1 MICLNRNLF
10 ERLLGFTGL
19 LALTSWFFYENYTLE
34 TTEYDICSENLPDE
48 FEGYRICHLSDLHNR
63 SFGYNS
69 RNIIRRV
76 NKINPDI
83 VVMTGDM
90 VSRQDY
96 NFRGFYN
103 LAKAVAKEYPTYYII
118 GNHELDLTDR
128 QLSELFSVLRG
139 YNVQVLLNDKV
150 SVEKKGKFIDLYG
163 MYCGLHFYKDEKGNY
178 RYPQP
183 FTNNDLKML
192 IGERNKN
199 RFTLLLAHNPLFLDV
214 YAKWKADV
222 VLCGHMHGGA
232 LRLGRLGGIFAPGK
246 RLFPKYY
253 QGVYKKGKTQ
263 MVLSRGL
270 GSLRLFNRPE
280 IVVVNL
286 FKEK

>member
-1 MICLNRNLF
+1 MKKDSFLRF
-10 ERLLGFTGL
+10 LGWTGL
-19 LALTSWFFYENYTLE
+19 FALTSWFFYENYTLE
-34 TTEYDICSENLPDE
+34 TTEYDIHSGNLPKE
-48 FEGYRICHLSDLHNR
+48 FDGYKICHLSDLHNR
-63 SFGYNS
+63 SFGYKNK
-69 RNIIRRV
+69 NIIRRV
-76 NKINPDI
+76 KKLKPDI

-96 NFRGFYN
+96 NFRGFYS
-103 LAKAVAKEYPTYYII
+103 LAKAMAKEYPTYYII
-118 GNHELDLTDR
+118 GNHELDLTDN

-139 YNVQVLLNDKV
+139 YGIQVLLNDKV
-150 SVEKKGKFIDLYG
+150 SIERKNEFIDLYG

-178 RYPQP
+178 RYPKP
-183 FTNNDLKML
+183 FTHNDLRML
-192 IGERNKN
+192 IGEKNKD
-199 RFTLLLAHNPLFLDV
+199 RFTVLLAHNPLFLDV

-253 QGVYKKGKTQ
+253 QGMHKKGKTE

-280 IVVVNL
+280 IVLIRLYN
-286 FKEK
+286 KKTDT

>member
-1 MICLNRNLF
+1 MNILKKDYF
-10 ERLLGFTGL
+10 SRLLGWTGL
-19 LALTSWFFYENYTLE
+19 FAVTSWFFYENYTLE
-34 TTEYDICSENLPDE
+34 TTEYEINSKNLPKE
-48 FEGYRICHLSDLHNR
+48 FDGFEICHLSDLHNR
-63 SFGYNS
+63 SFGYKNKH
-69 RNIIRRV
+69 IIQRV
-76 NKINPDI
+76 RKLNPDI

-103 LAKAVAKEYPTYYII
+103 LAKAMAKDFPTYYII
-118 GNHELDLTDR
+118 GNHELDLTDK

-139 YNVQVLLNDKV
+139 YGVQVLLNDKV
-150 SVEKKGKFIDLYG
+150 SIERKNKFIDLYG

-178 RYPQP
+178 RYPEP
-183 FTNNDLKML
+183 FTENDLKML
-192 IGERNKN
+192 IGEKNEN
-199 RFTLLLAHNPLFLDV
+199 RFTVLLAHNPLFLDV
-214 YAKWKADV
+214 YAKWRTDV

-253 QGVYKKGKTQ
+253 QGLHKKGKTE

-280 IVVVNL
+280 IVMVKLKN
-286 FKEK
+286 K

>member
-1 MICLNRNLF
+1 MKKDSFLRF
-10 ERLLGFTGL
+10 LGWTGL
-19 LALTSWFFYENYTLE
+19 FALTSWFFYENYTLE
-34 TTEYDICSENLPDE
+34 TTEYDIHSGNLPKE
-48 FEGYRICHLSDLHNR
+48 FDGYKICHLSDLHNR
-63 SFGYNS
+63 SFGYKNK
-69 RNIIRRV
+69 NIIRRV
-76 NKINPDI
+76 KKLKPDI

-96 NFRGFYN
+96 NFRGFYS
-103 LAKAVAKEYPTYYII
+103 LAKAMAKEYPTYYII
-118 GNHELDLTDR
+118 GNHELDLTDN

-139 YNVQVLLNDKV
+139 YGVQVLLNDKV
-150 SVEKKGKFIDLYG
+150 SIERKNKFIDLYG

-178 RYPQP
+178 RYPKP
-183 FTNNDLKML
+183 FTHNDLRML
-192 IGERNKN
+192 IGEKNKD
-199 RFTLLLAHNPLFLDV
+199 RFTVLLAHNPLFLDV

-253 QGVYKKGKTQ
+253 QGLHKKEKTE

-280 IVVVNL
+280 IVL
-286 FKEK
+286 IRLYSIKTDT